1 MRIGILGGTFDPI
14 HYGHL
19 VLAEEARATLDLAR
33 VLLVPAHESP
43 LKLHEQHSPAE
54 HRWRMV
60 ELAIAGNP
68 NLALSDVDLRR
79 PAPSFTVD
87 TLELLRQEHGPDAD
101 LYFLMGIDSLA
112 GILSWRSPARIL
124 ALATLVAAERPGA
137 TVDLEALEAALP
149 GLGGRLRLLHIPEI
163 GISSRDL
170 RRRVRA
176 GLPIR
181 YQVPEAVEAYI
192 REQNLYRD
200 PVFHGAGCGGH
211 SA

>member
-1 MRIGILGGTFDPI
+1 MRIGVLGGTFDPI

-19 VLAEEARATLDLAR
+19 VLAEEARATLALER
-33 VLLVPAHESP
+33 VLLVPARESP

-54 HRWRMV
+54 HRRRMV

-68 NLALSDVDLRR
+68 HLALSDVDLRR
-79 PAPSFTVD
+79 PAPSYTVD
-87 TLELLRQEHGPDAD
+87 TLELLQQEWGPQTE

-112 GILSWRSPARIL
+112 GILSWRAPARIM

-137 TVDLEALEAALP
+137 AVDMDALESALP
-149 GLGGRLRLLHIPEI
+149 GIRDRVRMLHIPEI

-176 GLPIR
+176 ALPIR

-192 REQNLYRD
+192 HARDLYRS
-200 PVFHGAGCGGH
+200 PAPREA
-211 SA
+211 SARGYSA